1 VPIKIT
7 ELTISSLKLNMFSS
21 ISKFVQEKIGK
32 ENDDVDDQKI
42 MHLASAAL
50 LLEVSLADFNI
61 QDEELESIANSL
73 TKRFNFSKIEAENL
87 IEMAKV
93 EQDNHVSIHP
103 FVKIINDGCS
113 ADEKSLLLEDLWRVA
128 YADDKLDKYEE
139 YQLRKIADL
148 LYIPHSVFIKTK
160 LKVIES

>member
-1 VPIKIT
+1 
-7 ELTISSLKLNMFSS
+7 MFKS
-21 ISKFVQEKIGK
+21 ISKFVQETIRKDF
-32 ENDDVDDQKI
+32 DDDADEKQL

-50 LLEVSLADFNI
+50 LLEVSRADFDI
-61 QDEELESIANSL
+61 QDEELESIAKSF
-73 TKRFNFSKIEAENL
+73 TERFNFSKQEADSL
-87 IEMAKV
+87 IELART
-93 EQDNHVSIHP
+93 EQDSHVSIHP

-113 ADEKSLLLEDLWRVA
+113 MNEKILLLEDLWRVA

-148 LYIPHSVFIKTK
+148 LYIPHSMFIKTK

>member
-1 VPIKIT
+1 
-7 ELTISSLKLNMFSS
+7 MFKS
-21 ISKFVQEKIGK
+21 ISNFMQDKIRNNH
-32 ENDDVDDQKI
+32 EEVDDKHI

-50 LLEVSLADFNI
+50 LLEVSRADFDI

-73 TKRFNFSKIEAENL
+73 TTRFNFSEQEADNL
-87 IEMAKV
+87 IDLART

-103 FVKIINDGCS
+103 FVKIINEGCS
-113 ADEKSLLLEDLWRVA
+113 AEEKNLLLEDLWRVA

-148 LYIPHSVFIKTK
+148 LYIPHSAFIQTK
-160 LKVIES
+160 LKVLET

>member
-1 VPIKIT
+1 MQDKIRNNH
-7 ELTISSLKLNMFSS
+7 E
-21 ISKFVQEKIGK
+21 E
-32 ENDDVDDQKI
+32 VDDKHI

-50 LLEVSLADFNI
+50 LLEVSRADFDI

-73 TKRFNFSKIEAENL
+73 TTRFNFSEQEADNL
-87 IEMAKV
+87 IDLART

-103 FVKIINDGCS
+103 FVKIINEGCS
-113 ADEKSLLLEDLWRVA
+113 AEEKNLLLEDLWRVA

-148 LYIPHSVFIKTK
+148 LYIPHSAFIQTK
-160 LKVIES
+160 LKVLET

>member
-1 VPIKIT
+1 
-7 ELTISSLKLNMFSS
+7 MFKS
-21 ISKFVQEKIGK
+21 ISNFVQEKIRNEGN
-32 ENDDVDDQKI
+32 EVDEQHI

-50 LLEVSLADFNI
+50 LLEVSRADFDI

-73 TKRFNFSKIEAENL
+73 TARFNFSDQEAENL
-87 IEMAKV
+87 IELART
-93 EQDNHVSIHP
+93 EQDSHVSIHP

-113 ADEKSLLLEDLWRVA
+113 AEEKNLLMEDLWRVA

-148 LYIPHSVFIKTK
+148 LYISHSMFIKTK
-160 LKVIES
+160 HKVVES

>member
-1 VPIKIT
+1 
-7 ELTISSLKLNMFSS
+7 MFRS
-21 ISKFVQEKIGK
+21 ISNFIQEKISK
-32 ENDDVDDQKI
+32 ASDDVDQQHI

-50 LLEVSLADFNI
+50 LLEVSRADFNI

-73 TKRFNFSKIEAENL
+73 TQRFNFSISEAENL
-87 IEMAKV
+87 IEMAKI
-93 EQDNHVSIHP
+93 EHDDHVSIHP

-113 ADEKSLLLEDLWRVA
+113 ADEKKLLLEDLWRVA

-148 LYIPHSVFIKTK
+148 LYIPHSMFIQTK
-160 LKVIES
+160 LKVSES

>member
-1 VPIKIT
+1 
-7 ELTISSLKLNMFSS
+7 MFKS
-21 ISKFVQEKIGK
+21 IANFVQEKFRK
-32 ENDDVDDQKI
+32 DDSGNIDEQHV

-50 LLEVSLADFNI
+50 LLEVSRADFDI
-61 QDEELESIANSL
+61 QDEELESIAKSL
-73 TKRFNFSKIEAENL
+73 TKRFNFSKQEADSL
-87 IEMAKV
+87 IELART

-103 FVKIINDGCS
+103 FVTIINDGCT
-113 ADEKSLLLEDLWRVA
+113 ADEKKLLLEDLWRVA

-148 LYIPHSVFIKTK
+148 LYIPHSAFIQTK

>member
-1 VPIKIT
+1 MQDKIRKA
-7 ELTISSLKLNMFSS
+7 SDN
-21 ISKFVQEKIGK
+21 
-32 ENDDVDDQKI
+32 VDEQHI

-50 LLEVSLADFNI
+50 LLEVSRADFDI
-61 QDEELESIANSL
+61 QDEELESIANSF
-73 TKRFNFSKIEAENL
+73 TTRFNFSKQEAEGL
-87 IEMAKV
+87 IDLART

-113 ADEKSLLLEDLWRVA
+113 VEEKILLLEDLWRVA

-148 LYIPHSVFIKTK
+148 LYIPHSAFIKTK
-160 LKVIES
+160 LKVIET